1 MDAPPLSGK
10 LTSLAGRYAKTLF
23 DLALETKE
31 TARVLAQLSG
41 LCNLIKSNDILKT
54 FILSPALSRQEHI
67 AVFNE
72 LAKKL
77 ELSDIVTRFINILAE
92 NRRLDR
98 VFEIQEIL
106 QELVNHH
113 NNLTHAEITSAVP
126 LTQQQQKEIS
136 AILAKRTSGKLNINY
151 TVDQSCLSGIL
162 VRLGN
167 QIIDLTLANQ
177 LNHLAN
183 AMKGSA

>member
-1 MDAPPLSGK
+1 MDSPPLSGK

-31 TARVLAQLSG
+31 TARILAQFSD
-41 LCNLIKSNDILKT
+41 LCDLIKSSDILKT
-54 FILSPALSRQEHI
+54 SILSPALSRHEHI
-67 AVFNE
+67 AVLNE

-77 ELSDIVTRFINILAE
+77 KFSDVITHFINILAE

-106 QELVNHH
+106 QELANHH
-113 NNLTHAEITSAVP
+113 NNLIQVEVTSAIP

-136 AILAKRTSGKLNINY
+136 TILAKKFSGQLNINY
-151 TVDQSCLSGIL
+151 TVDQSCLGGIL